1 MNGKLH
7 VVLAYVASGLA
18 ALFGGFC
25 PLLKGLAL
33 LAVCDWIAGA
43 SARYI
48 KRQPWDWRKGY
59 EGVLK
64 KFILYPCAIV
74 VAVAVDQIM
83 AAQGVETGGVF
94 RKGMLLVLLGKEL
107 VSLLGHLKTCDI
119 PILKS
124 LLDLAENWRAG
135 KIEGKG

>member
-7 VVLAYVASGLA
+7 VILAYVASGLA

-25 PLLKGLAL
+25 PLLKSLAL
-33 LAVCDWIAGA
+33 LAVLDWIAGL
-43 SARYI
+43 SARHI
-48 KRQPWDWRKGY
+48 KHQAWDWRKGY

-64 KFILYPCAIV
+64 KFVLYPCAIV
-74 VAVAVDQIM
+74 VAVAVDKIM
-83 AAQGVETGGVF
+83 LAEGIDVGGVF
-94 RKGMLLVLLGKEL
+94 RKGMLFVLLGKEI
-107 VSLLGHLKTCDI
+107 VSFVGHLKTCDI

-135 KIEGKG
+135 KADGKG